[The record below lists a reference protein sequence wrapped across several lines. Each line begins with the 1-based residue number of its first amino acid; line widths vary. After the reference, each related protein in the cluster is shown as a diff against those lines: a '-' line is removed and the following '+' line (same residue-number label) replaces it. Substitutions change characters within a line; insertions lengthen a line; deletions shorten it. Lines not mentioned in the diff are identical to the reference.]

1 MHLLVKSIFTC
12 ALFVIFVYATSQSL
26 LKVQQN
32 DELYTL
38 LNGTGSGNNLS
49 QDGSHFLSRRLRQ
62 AGQGEEGEQGAPV
75 DFGDARKDDNLRPKM
90 GPEGEELR
98 VCSQGL
104 VLPLWMPQKNI
115 SIGDRLVRGFVYFML
130 LVYLF
135 VGVSIIADRFMAS
148 IEAITSIER
157 TVVVRG
163 PHNEKQV
170 MHVRIWNETV
180 ANLTLMALGSSA
192 PEILLSVIEI
202 YAKDFES
209 GDLGPGTIVGSA
221 AYNLFMII
229 AVCMIWIPAGEVR
242 RIRHL
247 RVFTVTAAFSI
258 FAYVWLWLILSV
270 FTPGVIAVWEAIVTL
285 LFFPLTVLWAYIAE
299 RRLLVYKFMDKN
311 YRVNKRGTVVAG
323 EHDQVEMDAEKGG
336 VRDPT
341 SLAAPRTTEAEAFD
355 EARREYIHVLT
366 ELRQKYPEAELEQL
380 EMMAQEQVLA
390 RSNKSRAFYRIQA
403 TRRMV
408 GSGNLMRKIQE
419 RAHSD
424 LTEVKAQ
431 LNPAEEEEGD
441 EPTRVYFEPGHYTV
455 MENCGEF
462 EVRVIRR
469 GDISEYGKVDFETQ
483 DGTASAGQDF
493 VGKKGTLSF
502 PPGVDEQ
509 RFRIEVIDDD
519 VFEEDE
525 CFYIRLYNP
534 SDNMRLAVPQIA
546 TVMILDDDHAG
557 IFAFTD
563 SAFEVSESI
572 GLYEV
577 KVMRYSGA
585 RGSVIVPYWTESASA
600 KSGKD
605 FEETR
610 GELVFE
616 NNETEKFIEILILE
630 ESSYEKDVNFMVHIG
645 EPRLAPA
652 DDTNKES
659 FFNRFF
665 DKHEHSGDPTHD
677 EMLAKIKEVESK
689 AVQDL
694 TELDRILLL
703 SKPRNGEL
711 TTAHI
716 RIRESREFKA
726 TVDKLVAKANV
737 SAVLGTSSWKEQ
749 FKDALTVLPSD
760 ENDYDNDEDVEE
772 EVPSCFSY
780 VSHFVCLFWKVL
792 FAFVPPTDIC
802 GGYVTFVVSIFV
814 IGVITA
820 IIGDAASY
828 FGCALNIKDSVT
840 AILFVALGTSI
851 PGRYPLSTAGACL
864 TNSRIADTFASMIA
878 AKHDEGADNCI
889 GNVTGSNAVNVFL
902 GIGLAWTIAAVYHSS
917 RGMTFNV
924 EPGTIGFAVALFCG
938 EALIAILLIMVRRWT
953 KSIGA
958 ELGGPKNSKYVSAAI
973 LVFLW
978 LAYVVICTLEAY
990 DVILI

>member
-1 MHLLVKSIFTC
+1 MQLLLKSIFTC
-12 ALFVIFVYATSQSL
+12 ALFVIFVYATAQSL
-26 LKVQQN
+26 LKVQETEARQA
-32 DELYTL
+32 Y
-38 LNGTGSGNNLS
+38 LNVTSSSSSNLS
-49 QDGSHFLSRRLRQ
+49 QDDGHFLSRRLRQ
-62 AGQGEEGEQGAPV
+62 VSHGEEGDEGAPSQMDDELEQMTKV
-75 DFGDARKDDNLRPKM
+75 HGEAPDA
-90 GPEGEELR
+90 EELR
-98 VCSQGL
+98 ECSEGL
-104 VLPLWMPQKNI
+104 VLPLWMPQRNI
-115 SIGDRLVRGFVYFML
+115 SVGDRLVRGFVYFVL
-130 LVYLF
+130 LIYLF
-135 VGVSIIADRFMAS
+135 VGVSIIADRFMAA

-157 TVVVRG
+157 AVVVKG
-163 PHNEKQV
+163 PNNTKQV

-247 RVFTVTAAFSI
+247 RVFFVTALFSV

-270 FTPGVIAVWEAIVTL
+270 FTPGVILVWEAIVTL

-299 RRLLVYKFMDKN
+299 RRLLVYKYMDKN

-323 EHDQVEMDAEKGG
+323 EHDQVEMDAEKGPKQPM
-336 VRDPT
+336 VT
-341 SLAAPRTTEAEAFD
+341 SARGNDAEAFD
-355 EARREYIHVLT
+355 EARREYITLLT
-366 ELRQKYPEAELEQL
+366 ELRQKYPDADLEQL

-390 RSNKSRAFYRIQA
+390 RSSKSRAFYRIQA
-403 TRRMV
+403 TRKMV

-431 LNPAEEEEGD
+431 LHAGDDEEAD
-441 EPTRVYFEPGHYTV
+441 DPIRMYFEPGHYTV

-462 EVRVIRR
+462 EVRVVRR
-469 GDISEYGKVDFETQ
+469 GDISTYASVEYETQ
-483 DGTASAGQDF
+483 DGTASAGTDF
-493 VGKKGTLSF
+493 VGRKGLLSF

-525 CFYIRLYNP
+525 CFYIRLFNP
-534 SDNMRLAVPQIA
+534 SEGVKLAVPMIA

-563 SAFEVSESI
+563 SVFEITESV
-572 GLYEV
+572 GRFEL

-585 RGSVIVPYWTESASA
+585 RGTVIVPYWTENDTATES
-600 KSGKD
+600 KD
-605 FEETR
+605 YEGAR

-616 NNETEKFIEILILE
+616 NNESEKFIDLFILE
-630 ESSYEKDVNFMVHIG
+630 ESSYEKDVSFKVHIG
-645 EPRLAPA
+645 EPRLAP
-652 DDTNKES
+652 DS
-659 FFNRFF
+659 
-665 DKHEHSGDPTHD
+665 THYP
-677 EMLAKIKEVESK
+677 KIKEVEK
-689 AVQDL
+689 KPVQDL

-711 TTAHI
+711 TTAYV
-716 RIRESREFKA
+716 RIRESQEFKA

-749 FKDALTVLPSD
+749 FKDALTVIPAD
-760 ENDYDNDEDVEE
+760 ESEFDNDDEEE

-851 PGRYPLSTAGACL
+851 P
-864 TNSRIADTFASMIA
+864 DTFASMIA

-917 RGMTFNV
+917 HGMTFNV

-938 EALIAILLIMVRRWT
+938 EALIAIMLIMFRRWH
-953 KSIGA
+953 KGIGA
-958 ELGGPKNSKYVSAAI
+958 ELGGPKVSKYISAAI

-978 LAYVVICTLEAY
+978 VFYVVICILEAY
-990 DVILI
+990 DVIRV

>member
-1 MHLLVKSIFTC
+1 MQLLLKSIFTC
-12 ALFVIFVYATSQSL
+12 ALLVIFVYATAQSL
-26 LKVQQN
+26 LKVQ
-32 DELYTL
+32 ESEARRAY
-38 LNGTGSGNNLS
+38 LNGTSTSSSSSSSSNLS
-49 QDGSHFLSRRLRQ
+49 QDGHFLSRRLRQ
-62 AGQGEEGEQGAPV
+62 AMHGEEGEEGAPSQMEDDLNQLMKTNV
-75 DFGDARKDDNLRPKM
+75 DAPDK
-90 GPEGEELR
+90 EELR
-98 VCSQGL
+98 RCSVGL
-104 VLPLWMPQKNI
+104 VLPVWTPEFNI
-115 SIGDRLVRGFVYFML
+115 SLGDRLIRGFVYFVL
-130 LVYLF
+130 LIYLF
-135 VGVSIIADRFMAS
+135 VGVSIIADRFMAA

-157 TVVVRG
+157 AVVVKG
-163 PHNEKQV
+163 PNNVKQV

-247 RVFTVTAAFSI
+247 RVFFVTALFSI

-270 FTPGVIAVWEAIVTL
+270 FTPGVILVWEAIVTL

-299 RRLLVYKFMDKN
+299 RRMLVYKYMDKN

-323 EHDQVEMDAEKGG
+323 EHDQVEMDAEKGPKHPM
-336 VRDPT
+336 VT
-341 SLAAPRTTEAEAFD
+341 SARGTDAEAFD
-355 EARREYIHVLT
+355 EARREYITVLT
-366 ELRQKYPEAELEQL
+366 ELRQKYPDADLEQL

-390 RSNKSRAFYRIQA
+390 RSSKSRAFYRIQA
-403 TRRMV
+403 TRKMV

-431 LNPAEEEEGD
+431 LHAGD
-441 EPTRVYFEPGHYTV
+441 DDEADDPIRMYFEPGHYTV

-462 EVRVIRR
+462 EVRVVRR
-469 GDISEYGKVDFETQ
+469 GDISTYASVEYETQ
-483 DGTASAGQDF
+483 DGTASAGTDF
-493 VGKKGTLSF
+493 VGRKGLLSF

-525 CFYIRLYNP
+525 CFYIRLFNP
-534 SDNMRLAVPQIA
+534 SEGVKLAVPMIA

-563 SAFEVSESI
+563 SVFEITESV
-572 GLYEV
+572 GKFEL

-585 RGSVIVPYWTESASA
+585 RGTVIVPYWTENDTATDA
-600 KSGKD
+600 KD
-605 FEETR
+605 YEEAR
-610 GELVFE
+610 GELIFE
-616 NNETEKFIEILILE
+616 NNESEKFIDLYILE
-630 ESSYEKDVNFMVHIG
+630 ESSYEKDVSFKVHIG
-645 EPRLAPA
+645 EPRLAP
-652 DDTNKES
+652 D
-659 FFNRFF
+659 
-665 DKHEHSGDPTHD
+665 D
-677 EMLAKIKEVESK
+677 EMAAKIMEVEKKS
-689 AVQDL
+689 VQDL

-711 TTAHI
+711 TTAYV
-716 RIRESREFKA
+716 RIRESQEFKA

-749 FKDALTVLPSD
+749 FKDALTVIPAD
-760 ENDYDNDEDVEE
+760 ESEFDNDDDAEE

-780 VSHFVCLFWKVL
+780 VSHFICLFWKVL

-851 PGRYPLSTAGACL
+851 P
-864 TNSRIADTFASMIA
+864 DTFASMIA

-917 RGMTFNV
+917 HGATFNV

-938 EALIAILLIMVRRWT
+938 EALIAIFLIMFRRWH
-953 KSIGA
+953 KGIGA
-958 ELGGPKNSKYVSAAI
+958 ELGGPKVSKYISAAI

-978 LAYVVICTLEAY
+978 VFYVVICILEAY
-990 DVILI
+990 DVIDV

>member
-1 MHLLVKSIFTC
+1 MQLLLKSIFTC
-12 ALFVIFVYATSQSL
+12 ALFVIFVYATAQSL
-26 LKVQQN
+26 LKVQETDARQA
-32 DELYTL
+32 Y
-38 LNGTGSGNNLS
+38 LNVTSSSSSNLS
-49 QDGSHFLSRRLRQ
+49 QDDGHFLSRRLRQ
-62 AGQGEEGEQGAPV
+62 ATHGEEGDEGAPSQME
-75 DFGDARKDDNLRPKM
+75 DETRQMTKIHGDAPDV
-90 GPEGEELR
+90 EELR
-98 VCSQGL
+98 ECNEGL
-104 VLPLWMPQKNI
+104 VLPLWMPQRNI
-115 SIGDRLVRGFVYFML
+115 SVGDRLIRGFVYFVL
-130 LVYLF
+130 LIYLF
-135 VGVSIIADRFMAS
+135 VGVSIIADRFMAA

-157 TVVVRG
+157 AVVVKG
-163 PHNEKQV
+163 PNNTKQV

-247 RVFTVTAAFSI
+247 RVFFVTALFSV

-270 FTPGVIAVWEAIVTL
+270 FTPGVILVWEAIVTL

-299 RRLLVYKFMDKN
+299 RRLLVYKYMDKN

-323 EHDQVEMDAEKGG
+323 EHDQVEMDAEKGPKHPM
-336 VRDPT
+336 VT
-341 SLAAPRTTEAEAFD
+341 SARGNDAEAFD
-355 EARREYIHVLT
+355 EARREYISLLT
-366 ELRQKYPEAELEQL
+366 ELRQKYPDADLEQL

-390 RSNKSRAFYRIQA
+390 RSSKSRAFYRIQA
-403 TRRMV
+403 TRKMV

-431 LNPAEEEEGD
+431 LHAGDDEEAD
-441 EPTRVYFEPGHYTV
+441 DRTRMYFEPGHYTV

-462 EVRVIRR
+462 EVRVVRR
-469 GDISEYGKVDFETQ
+469 GDISTYASVEYETQ
-483 DGTASAGQDF
+483 DGTASAGTDF
-493 VGKKGTLSF
+493 VGRKGLLNF

-525 CFYIRLYNP
+525 CFYIRLFNP
-534 SDNMRLAVPQIA
+534 SEGVKLAVPMIA

-563 SAFEVSESI
+563 SVFEITESV
-572 GLYEV
+572 GRFEL

-585 RGSVIVPYWTESASA
+585 RGTVIVPYWTENDTATES
-600 KSGKD
+600 KD
-605 FEETR
+605 YEGTR
-610 GELVFE
+610 GELIFE
-616 NNETEKFIEILILE
+616 NNESEKFIDLYILE
-630 ESSYEKDVNFMVHIG
+630 ESSYEKDVSFKVHIG
-645 EPRLAPA
+645 EPRLAPDDELA
-652 DDTNKES
+652 D
-659 FFNRFF
+659 
-665 DKHEHSGDPTHD
+665 
-677 EMLAKIKEVESK
+677 KIKEVEKKS
-689 AVQDL
+689 AQDL

-711 TTAHI
+711 TTAYV
-716 RIRESREFKA
+716 RIRESQEFKA

-749 FKDALTVLPSD
+749 FKDALTVIPAD
-760 ENDYDNDEDVEE
+760 ESEFDNDDVEE

-851 PGRYPLSTAGACL
+851 P
-864 TNSRIADTFASMIA
+864 DTFASMIA

-917 RGMTFNV
+917 HGLTFNV

-938 EALIAILLIMVRRWT
+938 EALIAIMLIMIRRWH
-953 KSIGA
+953 KGIGA
-958 ELGGPKNSKYVSAAI
+958 ELGGPKISKYISAAI

-978 LAYVVICTLEAY
+978 VFYVVICILEAY
-990 DVILI
+990 DVIRV

>member
-1 MHLLVKSIFTC
+1 MQLLLKSIFTC
-12 ALFVIFVYATSQSL
+12 ALFVIFVYATAQSL
-26 LKVQQN
+26 LKVQETDARQA
-32 DELYTL
+32 Y
-38 LNGTGSGNNLS
+38 LNVTSSSSSNLS
-49 QDGSHFLSRRLRQ
+49 QDDGHFLSRRLRQ
-62 AGQGEEGEQGAPV
+62 ATHGEEGDEGAPSQME
-75 DFGDARKDDNLRPKM
+75 DETRQMTKIHGDAPDV
-90 GPEGEELR
+90 EELR
-98 VCSQGL
+98 ECNEGL
-104 VLPLWMPQKNI
+104 VLPLWMPQRNI
-115 SIGDRLVRGFVYFML
+115 SVGDRLIRGFVYFVL
-130 LVYLF
+130 LIYLF
-135 VGVSIIADRFMAS
+135 VGVSIIADRFMAA

-157 TVVVRG
+157 AVVVKG
-163 PHNEKQV
+163 PNNTKQV

-247 RVFTVTAAFSI
+247 RVFFVTALFSV

-270 FTPGVIAVWEAIVTL
+270 FTPGVILVWEAIVTL

-299 RRLLVYKFMDKN
+299 RRLLVYKYMDKN

-323 EHDQVEMDAEKGG
+323 EHDQVEMDAEKGPKHPM
-336 VRDPT
+336 VT
-341 SLAAPRTTEAEAFD
+341 SARGNDAEAFD
-355 EARREYIHVLT
+355 EARREYISLLT
-366 ELRQKYPEAELEQL
+366 ELRQKYPDADLEQL

-390 RSNKSRAFYRIQA
+390 RSSKSRAFYRIQA
-403 TRRMV
+403 TRKMV

-431 LNPAEEEEGD
+431 LHAGDDEEAD
-441 EPTRVYFEPGHYTV
+441 DRTRMYFEPGHYTV

-462 EVRVIRR
+462 EVRVVRR
-469 GDISEYGKVDFETQ
+469 GDISTYASVEYETQ
-483 DGTASAGQDF
+483 DGTASAGTDF
-493 VGKKGTLSF
+493 VGRKGLLNF

-525 CFYIRLYNP
+525 CFYIRLFNP
-534 SDNMRLAVPQIA
+534 SEGVKLAVPMIA

-563 SAFEVSESI
+563 SVFEITESV
-572 GLYEV
+572 GRFEL

-585 RGSVIVPYWTESASA
+585 RGTVIVPYWTENDTATES
-600 KSGKD
+600 KD
-605 FEETR
+605 YEGTR
-610 GELVFE
+610 GELIFE
-616 NNETEKFIEILILE
+616 NNESEKFIDLYILE
-630 ESSYEKDVNFMVHIG
+630 ESSYEKDVSFKVHIG
-645 EPRLAPA
+645 EPRLAP
-652 DDTNKES
+652 DSTQY
-659 FFNRFF
+659 
-665 DKHEHSGDPTHD
+665 HD
-677 EMLAKIKEVESK
+677 ELADKIKEVEKKS
-689 AVQDL
+689 AQDL

-711 TTAHI
+711 TTAYV
-716 RIRESREFKA
+716 RIRESQEFKA

-749 FKDALTVLPSD
+749 FKDALTVIPAD
-760 ENDYDNDEDVEE
+760 ESEFDNDDVEE

-851 PGRYPLSTAGACL
+851 P
-864 TNSRIADTFASMIA
+864 DTFASMIA

-917 RGMTFNV
+917 HGLTFNV

-938 EALIAILLIMVRRWT
+938 EALIAIMLIMIRRWH
-953 KSIGA
+953 KGIGA
-958 ELGGPKNSKYVSAAI
+958 ELGGPKISKYISAAI

-978 LAYVVICTLEAY
+978 VFYVVICILEAY
-990 DVILI
+990 DVIRV

>member
-1 MHLLVKSIFTC
+1 MQLLLKSIFTC
-12 ALFVIFVYATSQSL
+12 ALFVIFVYATAQSL
-26 LKVQQN
+26 LKVQETEARQA
-32 DELYTL
+32 Y
-38 LNGTGSGNNLS
+38 LNVTSSSSSNLS
-49 QDGSHFLSRRLRQ
+49 QDDGHFLSRRLRQ
-62 AGQGEEGEQGAPV
+62 VSHGEEGDEGAPSQMDDELEQMTKV
-75 DFGDARKDDNLRPKM
+75 HGEAPDA
-90 GPEGEELR
+90 EELR
-98 VCSQGL
+98 ECSEGL
-104 VLPLWMPQKNI
+104 VLPLWMPQRNI
-115 SIGDRLVRGFVYFML
+115 SVGDRLVRGFVYFVL
-130 LVYLF
+130 LIYLF
-135 VGVSIIADRFMAS
+135 VGVSIIADRFMAA

-157 TVVVRG
+157 AVVVKG
-163 PHNEKQV
+163 PNNTKQV

-247 RVFTVTAAFSI
+247 RVFFVTALFSV

-270 FTPGVIAVWEAIVTL
+270 FTPGVILVWEAIVTL

-299 RRLLVYKFMDKN
+299 RRLLVYKYMDKN

-323 EHDQVEMDAEKGG
+323 EHDQVEMDAEKGPKQPM
-336 VRDPT
+336 VT
-341 SLAAPRTTEAEAFD
+341 SARGNDAEAFD
-355 EARREYIHVLT
+355 EARREYITLLT
-366 ELRQKYPEAELEQL
+366 ELRQKYPDADLEQL

-390 RSNKSRAFYRIQA
+390 RSSKSRAFYRIQA
-403 TRRMV
+403 TRKMV

-431 LNPAEEEEGD
+431 LHAGDDEEAD
-441 EPTRVYFEPGHYTV
+441 DPIRMYFEPGHYTV

-462 EVRVIRR
+462 EVRVVRR
-469 GDISEYGKVDFETQ
+469 GDISTYASVEYETQ
-483 DGTASAGQDF
+483 DGTASAGTDF
-493 VGKKGTLSF
+493 VGRKGLLSF

-525 CFYIRLYNP
+525 CFYIRLFNP
-534 SDNMRLAVPQIA
+534 SEGVKLAVPMIA

-563 SAFEVSESI
+563 SVFEITESV
-572 GLYEV
+572 GRFEL

-585 RGSVIVPYWTESASA
+585 RGTVIVPYWTENDTATES
-600 KSGKD
+600 KD
-605 FEETR
+605 YEGAR

-616 NNETEKFIEILILE
+616 NNESEKFIDLFILE
-630 ESSYEKDVNFMVHIG
+630 ESSYEKDVSFKVHIG
-645 EPRLAPA
+645 EPRLAP
-652 DDTNKES
+652 DDE
-659 FFNRFF
+659 
-665 DKHEHSGDPTHD
+665 
-677 EMLAKIKEVESK
+677 LAAKIKEVEK
-689 AVQDL
+689 KPVQDL

-711 TTAHI
+711 TTAYV
-716 RIRESREFKA
+716 RIRESQEFKA

-749 FKDALTVLPSD
+749 FKDALTVIPAD
-760 ENDYDNDEDVEE
+760 ESEFDNDDEEE

-851 PGRYPLSTAGACL
+851 P
-864 TNSRIADTFASMIA
+864 DTFASMIA

-917 RGMTFNV
+917 HGMTFNV

-938 EALIAILLIMVRRWT
+938 EALIAIMLIMFRRWH
-953 KSIGA
+953 KGIGA
-958 ELGGPKNSKYVSAAI
+958 ELGGPKVSKYISAAI

-978 LAYVVICTLEAY
+978 VFYVVICILEAY
-990 DVILI
+990 DVIRV

>member
-1 MHLLVKSIFTC
+1 MQLLLKSIFTC
-12 ALFVIFVYATSQSL
+12 ALFVIFVYATAQSL
-26 LKVQQN
+26 LKVQETEARQA
-32 DELYTL
+32 Y
-38 LNGTGSGNNLS
+38 LNVTSSSSSNLS
-49 QDGSHFLSRRLRQ
+49 QDDVHFLSRRLRQ
-62 AGQGEEGEQGAPV
+62 ATAGEEGEEGAPSQMDDELEQMTKV
-75 DFGDARKDDNLRPKM
+75 HAEAPDA
-90 GPEGEELR
+90 EELR
-98 VCSQGL
+98 ECSEGL
-104 VLPLWMPQKNI
+104 VLPLWMPQRNI
-115 SIGDRLVRGFVYFML
+115 SVGDRLVRGFVYFVL
-130 LVYLF
+130 LIYLF
-135 VGVSIIADRFMAS
+135 VGVSIIADRFMAA

-157 TVVVRG
+157 AVVVKG
-163 PHNEKQV
+163 PNNTKQV

-247 RVFTVTAAFSI
+247 RVFFVTALFSV

-270 FTPGVIAVWEAIVTL
+270 FTPGVILVWEAIVTL

-299 RRLLVYKFMDKN
+299 RRLLVYKYMDKN

-323 EHDQVEMDAEKGG
+323 EHDQVEMDAEKGPKQPM
-336 VRDPT
+336 VT
-341 SLAAPRTTEAEAFD
+341 SARGNDAEAFD
-355 EARREYIHVLT
+355 EARREYITLLT
-366 ELRQKYPEAELEQL
+366 ELRQKYPDADLEQL

-390 RSNKSRAFYRIQA
+390 RSSKSRAFYRIQA
-403 TRRMV
+403 TRKMV

-431 LNPAEEEEGD
+431 LHAGDDEEAD
-441 EPTRVYFEPGHYTV
+441 DPIRMYFEPGHYTV

-462 EVRVIRR
+462 EVRVVRR
-469 GDISEYGKVDFETQ
+469 GDISTYASVEYETQ
-483 DGTASAGQDF
+483 DGTASAGTDF
-493 VGKKGTLSF
+493 VGRKGLLSF

-525 CFYIRLYNP
+525 CFYIRLFNP
-534 SDNMRLAVPQIA
+534 SEGVKLAVPMIA

-563 SAFEVSESI
+563 SVFEITESV
-572 GLYEV
+572 GRFEL

-585 RGSVIVPYWTESASA
+585 RGTVIVPYWTENDTATES
-600 KSGKD
+600 KD
-605 FEETR
+605 YEGAR

-616 NNETEKFIEILILE
+616 NNESEKFIDLFILE
-630 ESSYEKDVNFMVHIG
+630 ESSYEKDVSFKVHIG
-645 EPRLAPA
+645 EPRLAP
-652 DDTNKES
+652 DST
-659 FFNRFF
+659 
-665 DKHEHSGDPTHD
+665 HYQPTHD
-677 EMLAKIKEVESK
+677 ELAAKIKEVEK
-689 AVQDL
+689 KPVQDL

-711 TTAHI
+711 TTAYV
-716 RIRESREFKA
+716 RIRESQEFKA

-749 FKDALTVLPSD
+749 FKDALTVIPAD
-760 ENDYDNDEDVEE
+760 ESEFDNDDEEE

-780 VSHFVCLFWKVL
+780 VSHFICLFWKVL

-851 PGRYPLSTAGACL
+851 P
-864 TNSRIADTFASMIA
+864 DTFASMIA

-917 RGMTFNV
+917 HGMTFNV

-938 EALIAILLIMVRRWT
+938 EALIAIMLIMFRRWH
-953 KSIGA
+953 KGIGA
-958 ELGGPKNSKYVSAAI
+958 ELGGPKVSKYISAAI

-978 LAYVVICTLEAY
+978 VFYVVICILEAY
-990 DVILI
+990 DVIRV

>member
-1 MHLLVKSIFTC
+1 MQLLLKSIFTC
-12 ALFVIFVYATSQSL
+12 ALFVIFVYATAQSL
-26 LKVQQN
+26 IGLHRDETRQ
-32 DELYTL
+32 ELYGVSINVT
-38 LNGTGSGNNLS
+38 
-49 QDGSHFLSRRLRQ
+49 QDGQSSFLSRRIRQ
-62 AGQGEEGEQGAPV
+62 FTNGEDAEAGISEFDE
-75 DFGDARKDDNLRPKM
+75 NLRKNPDSSDSPDK
-90 GPEGEELR
+90 GELR
-98 VCSQGL
+98 ECKKGL
-104 VLPLWMPQKNI
+104 VLPLWLPQRNL
-115 SIGDRLVRGFVYFML
+115 SIGDRLLRGFAYFL
-130 LVYLF
+130 LLIYLF
-135 VGVSIIADRFMAS
+135 VGVSIIADRFMAA

-157 TVVVRG
+157 TVTVRG

-202 YAKDFES
+202 YAKDFDS

-229 AVCMIWIPAGEVR
+229 AVCMVWIPAGEVR

-247 RVFTVTAAFSI
+247 RVFFVTAAFSI

-270 FTPGVIAVWEAIVTL
+270 LTPGVILVWEAIVTL

-323 EHDQVEMDAEKGG
+323 EHDQVEMDAEKGTKQSAA
-336 VRDPT
+336 T
-341 SLAAPRTTEAEAFD
+341 SQRTNDAEAFD
-355 EARREYIHVLT
+355 EARKEYISVLT
-366 ELRQKYPEAELEQL
+366 ELRQKYPEADLEQL

-403 TRRMV
+403 TRKMV

-431 LNPAEEEEGD
+431 LHPTDDDDTD
-441 EPTRVYFEPGHYTV
+441 EPTRIYFEPGHYTV

-462 EVRVIRR
+462 EVRVVRR
-469 GDISEYGKVDFETQ
+469 GDLSTYASVEYETQ
-483 DGTASAGQDF
+483 DGTASAGNDY
-493 VGKKGTLSF
+493 VGKKGNLSF

-525 CFYIRLYNP
+525 CFYIRLFSP
-534 SDNMRLAVPQIA
+534 SENVKLAVPMIA

-563 SAFEVSESI
+563 SSFEISESV
-572 GLYEV
+572 GRFEL

-585 RGSVIVPYWTESASA
+585 RGTVIIPYWTEGDSAIE
-600 KSGKD
+600 GKD
-605 FEETR
+605 YEEAR

-616 NNETEKFIEILILE
+616 NNESEKTIDIYIMEQ
-630 ESSYEKDVNFMVHIG
+630 SSYEKDVSFRVYIG
-645 EPRLAPA
+645 TPELAP

-665 DKHEHSGDPTHD
+665 EKHEHSGDPTHD
-677 EMLAKIKEVESK
+677 DMAAQIK
-689 AVQDL
+689 AVEKKNANDL
-694 TELDRILLL
+694 TELDRILLM

-711 TTAHI
+711 TSATV
-716 RIRESREFKA
+716 RIRESQEFKA

-737 SAVLGTSSWKEQ
+737 SSVLGTSSWKEQ
-749 FKDALTVLPSD
+749 FKDALTVIPAD
-760 ENDYDNDEDVEE
+760 ESEYDRDDYED
-772 EVPSCFSY
+772 EVPTCFNY
-780 VSHFVCLFWKVL
+780 ISHFFCLFWKVL

-802 GGYVTFVVSIFV
+802 GGYVTFVVSIVV

-820 IIGDAASY
+820 VIGDAASY
-828 FGCALNIKDSVT
+828 FGCTLNIKDSVT

-851 PGRYPLSTAGACL
+851 P
-864 TNSRIADTFASMIA
+864 DTFASMIA

-917 RGMTFNV
+917 HGMTFNV

-938 EALIAILLIMVRRWT
+938 EALIAVFLIMVRRCH
-953 KSIGA
+953 KGIGA
-958 ELGGPKNSKYVSAAI
+958 ELGGPKVSKYISAAI

-978 LAYVVICTLEAY
+978 VFYVVICILEAY
-990 DVILI
+990 DIIRV

>member
-1 MHLLVKSIFTC
+1 MQLLLKSIFTC
-12 ALFVIFVYATSQSL
+12 ALFVIFVYATAQSL
-26 LKVQQN
+26 LKVQET
-32 DELYTL
+32 DARRAY
-38 LNGTGSGNNLS
+38 LNVTSSSSTNLS
-49 QDGSHFLSRRLRQ
+49 QDDGHFLSRRLRQ
-62 AGQGEEGEQGAPV
+62 ATHGEEGDEGAPSQME
-75 DFGDARKDDNLRPKM
+75 DETRQMTKIHGDAPDV
-90 GPEGEELR
+90 EELR
-98 VCSQGL
+98 ECNEGL
-104 VLPLWMPQKNI
+104 VLPLWMPQRNI
-115 SIGDRLVRGFVYFML
+115 SVGDRLVRGFVYFVL
-130 LVYLF
+130 LIYLF
-135 VGVSIIADRFMAS
+135 VGVSIIADRFMAA

-157 TVVVRG
+157 AVVVKG
-163 PHNEKQV
+163 PNNTKQV

-247 RVFTVTAAFSI
+247 RVFFVTALFSV

-270 FTPGVIAVWEAIVTL
+270 FTPGVILVWEAIVTL

-299 RRLLVYKFMDKN
+299 RRLLVYKYMDKN

-323 EHDQVEMDAEKGG
+323 EHDQVEMDAEKGPKHPM
-336 VRDPT
+336 VT
-341 SLAAPRTTEAEAFD
+341 SARGNDAEAFD
-355 EARREYIHVLT
+355 EARREYISLLT
-366 ELRQKYPEAELEQL
+366 ELRQKYPDADLEQL

-390 RSNKSRAFYRIQA
+390 RSSKSRAFYRIQA
-403 TRRMV
+403 TRKMV

-431 LNPAEEEEGD
+431 LHAGDDEEAD
-441 EPTRVYFEPGHYTV
+441 DRIRMYFEPGHYTV

-462 EVRVIRR
+462 EVRVVRR
-469 GDISEYGKVDFETQ
+469 GDISTYASVEFETQ
-483 DGTASAGQDF
+483 DGTASAGTDF
-493 VGKKGTLSF
+493 VGRKGLLSF

-525 CFYIRLYNP
+525 CFYIRLFNP
-534 SDNMRLAVPQIA
+534 SEGVKLAVPMIA

-563 SAFEVSESI
+563 SVFEITESV
-572 GLYEV
+572 GRFEL

-585 RGSVIVPYWTESASA
+585 RGTVIVPYWTENDTATES
-600 KSGKD
+600 KD
-605 FEETR
+605 YEGAR
-610 GELVFE
+610 GELIFE
-616 NNETEKFIEILILE
+616 NNESEKFIDLYILE
-630 ESSYEKDVNFMVHIG
+630 ESSYEKDVSFKVHIG
-645 EPRLAPA
+645 EPRLAP
-652 DDTNKES
+652 DSTQY
-659 FFNRFF
+659 
-665 DKHEHSGDPTHD
+665 HD
-677 EMLAKIKEVESK
+677 ELADKIKEVEKK

-711 TTAHI
+711 TTAYV
-716 RIRESREFKA
+716 RIRESQEFKA

-749 FKDALTVLPSD
+749 FKDALTVIPAD
-760 ENDYDNDEDVEE
+760 ESEFDNDDVEE

-851 PGRYPLSTAGACL
+851 P
-864 TNSRIADTFASMIA
+864 DTFASMIA

-917 RGMTFNV
+917 HGLTFNV

-938 EALIAILLIMVRRWT
+938 EALIAIMLIMFRRWH
-953 KSIGA
+953 KGIGA
-958 ELGGPKNSKYVSAAI
+958 ELGGPKTSKYISAAI

-978 LAYVVICTLEAY
+978 VFYVVICILEAY
-990 DVILI
+990 DFIRV